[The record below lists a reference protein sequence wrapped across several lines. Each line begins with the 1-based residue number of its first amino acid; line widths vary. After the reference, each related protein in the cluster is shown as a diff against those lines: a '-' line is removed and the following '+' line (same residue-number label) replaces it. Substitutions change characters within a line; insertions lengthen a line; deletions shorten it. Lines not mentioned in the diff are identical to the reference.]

1 MTLLRPE
8 WLWVVALLLAA
19 AFWLRLRTASGS
31 WRQLMSGQL
40 LTFLKGPHQLHQR
53 PINAYLLVAAGLA
66 LAMTGPALPDQQSS
80 GYRQLEA
87 WVLAIDLSRSMDAN
101 DVRPTR
107 LIAARE
113 QLLNVAERAGS
124 RAVAAIGFAGDAF
137 LLTPFSTQLTQLRKL
152 LPGFNS
158 DVVEIEGSRIER
170 ALSLSANLLRDNQIP
185 NGRVIVFSDGAD
197 ISDQAIDIAD
207 RLNRAGQRLDVV
219 LVATVAGGKVA
230 AQNSPLFVPDSNKAL
245 HLAQSGGG
253 QLVKTDRLGRLDI
266 DYLNNLES
274 RLLPDN
280 LGLLGAQ
287 PVGWVDMSH
296 WLLLIMAFAML
307 WLFRRPFS

>member
-8 WLWVVALLLAA
+8 WLWIAGLLLLA
-19 AFWLRLRTASGS
+19 AFWLRLRAASGS

-40 LTFLKGPHQLHQR
+40 LTFLKRQDQLDRR
-53 PINAYLLVAAGLA
+53 PVNSYLLVAAGLA
-66 LAMTGPALPDQQSS
+66 VAMTGPAVPDQQSS

-113 QLLNVAERAGS
+113 QLLNVAERAAS
-124 RAVAAIGFAGDAF
+124 RAVASIGFAGDAF

-152 LPGFNS
+152 LPGFSS
-158 DVVEIEGSRIER
+158 DVVTIEGSRVGR
-170 ALSLSANLLRDNQIP
+170 ALSLCANLLRDNQVP
-185 NGRVIVFSDGAD
+185 NGRVILFTDGSD

-219 LVATVAGGKVA
+219 LVATPAGGTVS
-230 AQNSPLFVPDSNKAL
+230 AQNSPLFIPDSNRAL
-245 HLAQSGGG
+245 RLAQSGGG
-253 QLVKTDRLGRLDI
+253 QLIQTDRLGRLDT
-266 DYLNNLES
+266 DYLNSLES
-274 RLLPDN
+274 RLLPAN

-296 WLLLIMAFAML
+296 WLLLVLCLAML
-307 WLFRRPFS
+307 WLFWRPTT